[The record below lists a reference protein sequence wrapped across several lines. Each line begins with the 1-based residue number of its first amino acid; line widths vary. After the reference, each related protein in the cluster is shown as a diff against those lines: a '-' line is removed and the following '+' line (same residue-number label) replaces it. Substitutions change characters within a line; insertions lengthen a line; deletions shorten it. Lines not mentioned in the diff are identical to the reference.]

1 MVEKSLEKNID
12 FCPRCGILLAKYY
25 NFEECLRCGWKKTD
39 GFDFYYCP
47 KCKSAICEE
56 DDFFCNSCKWNPFF
70 ENEFNDCHNYVI
82 FLCPSC
88 KNIFSELTDFVCFNC
103 GWSPFEEES
112 EIKKYALEIKYVRE
126 KCPKCKNE
134 ILSKFNDFYCKKC
147 NWSLYENYLRYY
159 NIGSLYYITHINNLE
174 SILAN
179 GIFSRN
185 RCIQNNINFKDI
197 SNREVQYS
205 REYYHS
211 YVPLFFADNTPM
223 LYTVIEEYKENVVL
237 LELENEIMLLDGVKI
252 SDGNVASTKTKI
264 FSEIF
269 CLNKLDWE
277 IIDNRSPA
285 FSPKW
290 KRIRSAEILVPDYIN
305 PLFIKAIHVQDE
317 AINRYIKKEIKD
329 FEYQPKIKIDLTE
342 KGIV

>member
-1 MVEKSLEKNID
+1 
-12 FCPRCGILLAKYY
+12 
-25 NFEECLRCGWKKTD
+25 
-39 GFDFYYCP
+39 
-47 KCKSAICEE
+47 
-56 DDFFCNSCKWNPFF
+56 
-70 ENEFNDCHNYVI
+70 
-82 FLCPSC
+82 
-88 KNIFSELTDFVCFNC
+88 
-103 GWSPFEEES
+103 
-112 EIKKYALEIKYVRE
+112 
-126 KCPKCKNE
+126 
-134 ILSKFNDFYCKKC
+134 
-147 NWSLYENYLRYY
+147 
-159 NIGSLYYITHINNLE
+159 
-174 SILAN
+174 
-179 GIFSRN
+179 
-185 RCIQNNINFKDI
+185 
-197 SNREVQYS
+197 
-205 REYYHS
+205 
-211 YVPLFFADNTPM
+211 M